1 MTPEVPDVR
10 TATLQDIK
18 RKLYCA
24 RSISSPDSS
33 GNSVNVGD
41 MVDLVGQGNAQREGV
56 SGTVKYIQRGALWLT
71 VKWVNPTFPLA
82 PYPPAFSLCCSC

>member
-18 RKLYCA
+18 RKLFCA

-41 MVDLVGQGNAQREGV
+41 MVDLVSPGNAQLDGV

-71 VKWVNPTFPLA
+71 VK
-82 PYPPAFSLCCSC
+82 